1 MPPRILVVN
10 HDLAEGAERAARL
23 RSQGWDA
30 EPYTSLGAKGFR
42 GIRANPPA
50 VVLIDLIRLPSYG
63 KAMGVLLR
71 QQKSLR
77 AIPLVFIEGDPEK
90 TAQVRETLPDA
101 VFASWPKIGA
111 ALHRAIGRA
120 PKSPLPPQPSRK
132 PLLAKLGIAEG
143 SVAALLRA
151 PEGFEQILGPLPP
164 GARLQ
169 KHTGEA
175 DVVLIFVKSAAALG
189 RELPPLAG
197 AMRPGR
203 KLWIVWPKQTSA
215 LAGDLTMVRIRAMA
229 NPFGL
234 VDYKVLAVD
243 QTWSGM
249 LLGLR
254 RSASN

>member
-1 MPPRILVVN
+1 VPRILVIN
-10 HDLAEGAERAARL
+10 RDLTEAAERAARL

-30 EPYTSLGAKGFR
+30 EPYTSLGSKGFG

-50 VVLIDLIRLPSYG
+50 VVLIDLTRLPSYG
-63 KAMGVLLR
+63 KAIGVLLR
-71 QQKSLR
+71 EQKSLR
-77 AIPLVFIEGDPEK
+77 AIPLVFIQGDPEK
-90 TAQVRETLPDA
+90 AAQVREILPDA

-111 ALHRAIGRA
+111 AIRRAIGQA

-132 PLLAKLGIAEG
+132 PLPAKLGIVEG
-143 SVAALLRA
+143 SEAALLRA
-151 PEGFEQILGPLPP
+151 PEGFEGTLGPLPP

-169 KHTGEA
+169 GQIGQA
-175 DVVLIFVKSAAALG
+175 DVVLLFVKSAAALG
-189 RELPPLAG
+189 RELPSLAG
-197 AMRPGR
+197 AMRRGR

-215 LAGDLTMVRIRAMA
+215 LAGDLTMVRIREMA
-229 NPFGL
+229 NPLGL

-254 RSASN
+254 RGRL

>member
-1 MPPRILVVN
+1 MPRILVIN
-10 HDLAEGAERAARL
+10 RDLTEAAERAARL

-30 EPYTSLGAKGFR
+30 EPYTSLGSKGFR

-50 VVLIDLIRLPSYG
+50 VALIDLTRLPSYG
-63 KAMGVLLR
+63 KAMGALLR

-90 TAQVRETLPDA
+90 SAQVREILPDA

-111 ALHRAIGRA
+111 AIRRAIDHA
-120 PKSPLPPQPSRK
+120 PNSPLPPQPSRR
-132 PLLAKLGIAEG
+132 PLLAKLGIGEG

-151 PEGFEQILGPLPP
+151 PEGFEGILDPLPP

-169 KHTGEA
+169 RQIGEA
-175 DVVLIFVKSAAALG
+175 DVILIFVKSAAALG

-197 AMRPGR
+197 VMRKGR
-203 KLWIVWPKQTSA
+203 KLWIMWPKQTSV
-215 LAGDLTMVRIRAMA
+215 LAGDLTPVRIREMA
-229 NPFGL
+229 DPLGL
-234 VDYKVLAVD
+234 VDYKICAVD

-249 LLGLR
+249 LLGR
-254 RSASN
+254 RRL

>member
-1 MPPRILVVN
+1 MPRILVI
-10 HDLAEGAERAARL
+10 HRDLAEAAERAERL
-23 RSQGWDA
+23 RGQGWNA
-30 EPYTSLGAKGFR
+30 EPYTSLGSKGFR

-50 VVLIDLIRLPSYG
+50 ALLIDLTRLPSYG
-63 KAMGVLLR
+63 KAMGALLR

-90 TAQVRETLPDA
+90 TAQVREILPDA

-111 ALHRAIGRA
+111 AIRKAIGHA
-120 PKSPLPPQPSRK
+120 PKSPLPPQPSRR
-132 PLLAKLGIAEG
+132 PLLAKLGIGEG

-151 PEGFEQILGPLPP
+151 PESFEGTLGPLPQ

-169 KHTGEA
+169 KQIGEA
-175 DVVLIFVKSAAALG
+175 GIVLLFVKSAAALG

-197 AMRPGR
+197 LMRKGR
-203 KLWIVWPKQTSA
+203 KLWILWPKQTSA

-254 RSASN
+254 RGRS